1 MQGGKIPNKGKGGR
15 SEDTESMV
23 MVMLEENVAETTK
36 SPNEAYVVS
45 PASPHDWDGESRRDS
60 DCMKSDKTTE
70 FHKA

>member
-23 MVMLEENVAETTK
+23 MVMLQEDAAETTK

-45 PASPHDWDGESRRDS
+45 PASPHEWDSESRRDS